1 MDENVIYISDETGRE
16 VKMRIFFNF
25 DYNDKK
31 YVLVY
36 EDGQEDP
43 EELLPF
49 AYDDEGHLYYV
60 EDEEEL
66 AIIYEVLDS
75 FEGEGEEDSE
85 EE

>member
-43 EELLPF
+43 E
-49 AYDDEGHLYYV
+49 
-60 EDEEEL
+60 
-66 AIIYEVLDS
+66 
-75 FEGEGEEDSE
+75 
-85 EE
+85 